1 MIIEVELEVG
11 DTAIEHAR
19 VANWFVEEGEGVEA
33 GDALVEMV
41 ANDAMF
47 EILAPA
53 DGTVVELR
61 VEEDE
66 LVKVGDTVLLLETE
80 EEIDM
85 GEDDESRHND
95 SDSGDEEVPGGA

>member
-1 MIIEVELEVG
+1 MIIEVELEVE

-19 VANWFVEEGEGVEA
+19 VANWFVEEGEDVEA
-33 GDALVEMV
+33 GEPLAEMV
-41 ANDAMF
+41 ADDTMF
-47 EILAPA
+47 EIKAPS

-66 LVKVGDTVLLLETE
+66 LVKVGDTVLLLEIE

-85 GEDDESRHND
+85 GADDESRHTD
-95 SDSGDEEVPGGA
+95 DAGDEGEPGGA